1 MERYL
6 YTAIDANINRALE
19 GVRVCEDVLRFCL
32 HRADISTRI
41 KEIRHRIADAAKLF
55 PRSLLLQGRDVEA
68 DGQKFVDL
76 GAEGRR
82 ETLDD
87 LCSANLH
94 RAMEAVR
101 SLEEFGKL
109 ALPGMAG
116 NPFQEVRFMLYSLER
131 EVVPA
136 LRREAVVARFNRALY
151 AVLDPSYMSGVSY
164 RDAARAMVQGG
175 ASIIQ
180 LRMKGV
186 GRKDVLE
193 TAKDLSALCRAE
205 KVVFIVNDH
214 VDIAILA
221 GADGVHLGIND
232 LDAADARRLLP
243 PEMIIGVSVY
253 SMDGLALAAPR
264 AADYIAI
271 GPVYDTVYQTEKG
284 AIKLRGSGVEMI
296 TRAKKTVS
304 VPVVA
309 IGGITAAEAGTVIAA
324 GADAVAVTSAL
335 YGDNRIEEN
344 SRALADAARG
354 EQRPL

>member
-6 YTAIDANINRALE
+6 YTAIDASINRALE

-32 HRADISTRI
+32 HRADISTRV

-55 PRSLLLQGRDVEA
+55 PRGMLLHGRDVEA

-76 GAEGRR
+76 GGEGRR
-82 ETLDD
+82 ESLDE

-109 ALPGMAG
+109 ALPGMEG
-116 NPFQEVRFMLYSLER
+116 NPFQEVRFMLYELER
-131 EVVPA
+131 EIVPV
-136 LRREAVVARFNRALY
+136 LRRESVMARFGGALY
-151 AVLDPSYMSGVSY
+151 AILDPSYLSGGNCI
-164 RDAARAMVQGG
+164 DAARAMARGG

-180 LRMKGV
+180 LRMKGC
-186 GRKDVLE
+186 GKRDILGI
-193 TAKDLSALCRAE
+193 AKELSALCRNE

-221 GADGVHLGIND
+221 GADGVHLGLND

-243 PEMIIGVSVY
+243 PEMIIGVSMY
-253 SMDGLALAAPR
+253 GMDGLAVSAPL
-264 AADYIAI
+264 AADYIAV
-271 GPVYDTVYQTEKG
+271 GPVFDTVYKTDKG
-284 AIKLRGSGVEMI
+284 AIQLRGSGVEMI
-296 TRAKKTVS
+296 GRAKKTVS

-309 IGGITAAEAGTVIAA
+309 IGGITAAGAGKAVAA
-324 GADAVAVTSAL
+324 GADAVAVTAAL
-335 YGDNRIEEN
+335 YADNRIEEN
-344 SRALADAARG
+344 SRAIAGAARG
-354 EQRPL
+354 GLEPR